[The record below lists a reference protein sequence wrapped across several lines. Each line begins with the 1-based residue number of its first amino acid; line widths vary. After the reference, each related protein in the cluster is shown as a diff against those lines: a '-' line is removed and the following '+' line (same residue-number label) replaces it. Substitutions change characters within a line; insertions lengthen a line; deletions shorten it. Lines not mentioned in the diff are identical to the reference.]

1 MAGEQAEALP
11 DDLRDWVEEKAA
23 ELDASTETVLTRA
36 VAAYRLVEDETAPD
50 PATLDSQLSAVDESL
65 DSLADRVADLEG
77 DLDEKIQDVRERV
90 IQVKRETDAKA
101 PADHDH
107 PDLSDRLSR
116 RAKEVEAVE
125 TDLADLES
133 RIDAGFEN
141 YEEVLGYLTDETDEL
156 AGKVTRLASVVV
168 DLRHR
173 ANDLEAAAV
182 EREAAAEIKAEA
194 NRLGVRTAV
203 CDECDGQVDVGL
215 LTTARCPHCSTP
227 FSGIDPPRGFFG
239 SATLVPGR
247 RPALEGR
254 SDVIEEPEELFDE
267 NRAADDQDDPDDHG

>member
-11 DDLRDWVEEKAA
+11 DDLREWVEDKAA
-23 ELDASTETVLTRA
+23 ELDASPETVLTRA
-36 VAAYRLVEDETAPD
+36 VAAYRLVDDETAPD
-50 PATLDSQLSAVDESL
+50 PASLDSRLSDVDESL
-65 DSLADRVADLEG
+65 DSLAERVADLEG
-77 DLDEKIQDVRERV
+77 DFDEKIQDVRERV
-90 IQVKRETDAKA
+90 IQVKREADAKA

-107 PDLSDRLSR
+107 PGLRDELARHDEEI
-116 RAKEVEAVE
+116 EVAE
-125 TDLADLES
+125 TELADLEG

-141 YEEVLGYLTDETDEL
+141 YEEVLDYLTDETDEL

-173 ANDLEAAAV
+173 ANDLEAAAAT
-182 EREAAAEIKAEA
+182 REATAEIKAEA

-203 CDECDGQVDVGL
+203 CDDCDGQVDVGL
-215 LTTARCPHCSTP
+215 LATARCPHCSTP

-254 SDVIEEPEELFDE
+254 SDVIEGPEELFDE
-267 NRAADDQDDPDDHG
+267 DSATADPDDPTDHD